1 MLLGIGYILFLD
13 LNFTLIIAAL
23 TWLAGLNLNLKI
35 KRLGDR
41 SKSLNVL
48 TFGLKNFKKKKKHLR
63 PRRNKS

>member
-48 TFGLKNFKKKKKHLR
+48 TFGLKNF
-63 PRRNKS
+63 